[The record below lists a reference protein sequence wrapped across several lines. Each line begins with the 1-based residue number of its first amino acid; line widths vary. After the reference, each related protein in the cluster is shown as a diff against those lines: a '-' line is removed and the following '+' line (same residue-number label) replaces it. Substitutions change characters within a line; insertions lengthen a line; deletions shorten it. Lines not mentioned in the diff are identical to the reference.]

1 MLGVD
6 CLVVVSVGPTILGH
20 RADTS
25 EIGKI
30 NFSCNMFSGMDTYY
44 FENTTYIYIYRLKV
58 LPGVSC

>member
-44 FENTTYIYIYRLKV
+44 FENTTYIYIYI
-58 LPGVSC
+58 G